1 MSEDNNFPL
10 VSVVIIG
17 KNEKDTIER
26 CILSIFN
33 QSYSNFE
40 IIYVDDKSTDNTLEK
55 AQQLKNIS
63 DSKKNCRRYLTLS
76 VETNFPSK
84 NRNIGIKASKG
95 DIIAFIDGDCI
106 AEQDW
111 LENLNQ
117 QFSTKVGIVG
127 GPIALGHSK
136 NSITTKAID
145 IVLASYL
152 GSGGSA
158 LFYQIKGDREVDEVP
173 AGNMA
178 VYKQLLEK
186 YGGFD
191 ENLRYNEDSDLC
203 YRVQEEGYRII
214 YAAKARIYHFI
225 GIDTYLGFMSY
236 FKRYGF
242 ERGKN
247 TARSSKFL
255 TLFNLLSLA
264 LVVTALSLVILS
276 PFFST
281 ASIIFLYLFIGV
293 VLIELTVSV
302 KLALAKKC
310 IKLLP
315 LLVTLFI
322 TLHNTYNIGFIF
334 GFMAGM
340 TKAIMWKKS
349 KYINAIAEGES

>member
-1 MSEDNNFPL
+1 MIEDDNFPL

-17 KNEKDTIER
+17 KNEKDTIDK

-33 QSYSNFE
+33 QSYPNFE

-55 AQQLKNIS
+55 AQRLKNIL
-63 DSKKNCRRYLTLS
+63 DSKKNCKRYLTLS

-95 DIIAFIDGDCI
+95 GIIAFIDGDCI
-106 AEQDW
+106 AEHDW
-111 LENLNQ
+111 LASLHE
-117 QFSTKVGIVG
+117 QFSTNVGIVG
-127 GPIALGHSK
+127 GPITLAHSR

-158 LFYQIKGDREVDEVP
+158 LFYQIKGDRDVNEVP
-173 AGNMA
+173 AGNLA

-186 YGGFD
+186 FGGFD

-225 GIDTYLGFMSY
+225 GIDSYTDFMSY

-264 LVVTALSLVILS
+264 LVVSALSLVILS
-276 PFFST
+276 FFFSN
-281 ASIIFLYLFIGV
+281 APIIFFYLFIGV
-293 VLIELTVSV
+293 VLIELIASL
-302 KLALAKKC
+302 KLAVANKC
-310 IKLLP
+310 IKLLF
-315 LLVTLFI
+315 LLMTFFI
-322 TLHNTYNIGFIF
+322 ALHNTYNIGFIF
-334 GFMAGM
+334 GYMAGM
-340 TKAIMWKKS
+340 KETIMGKN
-349 KYINAIAEGES
+349 KYINAIVKGES

>member
-1 MSEDNNFPL
+1 MIEDDNFPL

-17 KNEKDTIER
+17 KNEKDTIDK

-33 QSYSNFE
+33 QSYPNFE

-55 AQQLKNIS
+55 AQQLKNIL
-63 DSKKNCRRYLTLS
+63 DSKKNCKRYLTLS

-95 DIIAFIDGDCI
+95 GIIAFIDGDCI
-106 AEQDW
+106 AEHDW
-111 LENLNQ
+111 LASLHE
-117 QFSTKVGIVG
+117 QFSTNVGIVG
-127 GPIALGHSK
+127 GPITLAHSR

-158 LFYQIKGDREVDEVP
+158 LFYQIKGDRDVNEVP
-173 AGNMA
+173 AGNLA

-186 YGGFD
+186 FGGFD

-225 GIDTYLGFMSY
+225 GIDSYTGFMSY

-247 TARSSKFL
+247 TARNSKFL

-264 LVVTALSLVILS
+264 LVVSALSLVILS
-276 PFFST
+276 FFFSN
-281 ASIIFLYLFIGV
+281 APIIFFYLFIGV
-293 VLIELTVSV
+293 VLIELTVSL
-302 KLALAKKC
+302 KLAVANKC
-310 IKLLP
+310 IKLLF
-315 LLVTLFI
+315 LLMTFFI
-322 TLHNTYNIGFIF
+322 ALHNTYNIGFIF
-334 GFMAGM
+334 GYMAGM
-340 TKAIMWKKS
+340 KETIMGKN
-349 KYINAIAEGES
+349 KYINAIVKGES

>member
-1 MSEDNNFPL
+1 MIEDNKFPL

-17 KNEKDTIER
+17 KNEKDTIEK

-33 QSYSNFE
+33 QSYPNFE

-55 AQQLKNIS
+55 AQRLKNIL
-63 DSKKNCRRYLTLS
+63 DSKKNCKRYLTLS

-95 DIIAFIDGDCI
+95 TIIAFIDGDCI
-106 AEQDW
+106 AGHDW
-111 LENLNQ
+111 LTNLHE
-117 QFSTKVGIVG
+117 QFSTEVGIVG
-127 GPIALGHSK
+127 GPITLAHSE

-173 AGNMA
+173 AGNMV
-178 VYKQLLEK
+178 VYKRLLEK
-186 YGGFD
+186 FGGFD

-203 YRVQEEGYRII
+203 YRLREEGYRII
-214 YAAKARIYHFI
+214 YSAKARIYHFI
-225 GIDTYLGFMSY
+225 GIDSYTDFMSY

-264 LVVTALSLVILS
+264 LVVSALSLVMLS
-276 PFFST
+276 FFIST
-281 ASIIFLYLFIGV
+281 APIIFFYLFIAV
-293 VLIELTVSV
+293 VLIELTVSL
-302 KLALAKKC
+302 KLAVANKC
-310 IKLLP
+310 IKLLF
-315 LLVTLFI
+315 LLLTFFI

-334 GFMAGM
+334 GYMAGM
-340 TKAIMWKKS
+340 KAAIMGKN
-349 KYINAIAEGES
+349 KYINDIAKAEN

>member
-1 MSEDNNFPL
+1 MIEDDNFPL

-17 KNEKDTIER
+17 KNEKDTIEK

-33 QSYSNFE
+33 QSYPNFE
-40 IIYVDDKSTDNTLEK
+40 VIYVDDKSTDNTLEK
-55 AQQLKNIS
+55 AQQLKNILHS
-63 DSKKNCRRYLTLS
+63 NKNCKRYLTLS

-95 DIIAFIDGDCI
+95 VIVAFIDGDCI
-106 AEQDW
+106 AEHDW
-111 LENLNQ
+111 LENLHE

-127 GPIALGHSK
+127 GPITLAHLR

-158 LFYQIKGDREVDEVP
+158 LFYQIKGNREVDEVP
-173 AGNMA
+173 AGNLA
-178 VYKQLLEK
+178 VYKRLLEK
-186 YGGFD
+186 FGGFD

-214 YAAKARIYHFI
+214 YAAKATIHHFI
-225 GIDTYLGFMSY
+225 GIDSYTDFMSY

-255 TLFNLLSLA
+255 TLFNLLSMA
-264 LVVTALSLVILS
+264 LVVTAISLVILS
-276 PFFST
+276 FFFST
-281 ASIIFLYLFIGV
+281 APIIFLYLFIGV
-293 VLIELTVSV
+293 VLIELTVSL
-302 KLALAKKC
+302 KLAVVNKC
-310 IKLLP
+310 IKLLF
-315 LLVTLFI
+315 LLMTFLI

-334 GFMAGM
+334 GYMAGM
-340 TKAIMWKKS
+340 KETIMGKNEH
-349 KYINAIAEGES
+349 IDAIANEES